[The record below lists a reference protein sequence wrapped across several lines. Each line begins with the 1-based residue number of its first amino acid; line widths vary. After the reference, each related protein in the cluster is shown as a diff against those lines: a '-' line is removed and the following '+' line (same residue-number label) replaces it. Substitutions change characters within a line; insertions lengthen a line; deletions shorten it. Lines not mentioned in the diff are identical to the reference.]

1 MEILDLPTPDAY
13 ARFLLACPLPVDHF
27 MENHSTAAVRRA
39 LENLLKEVDA
49 TYDEA
54 INRIEGQATDD
65 RASKRISCLDY
76 LCPRPLNVK

>member
-1 MEILDLPTPDAY
+1 MEK
-13 ARFLLACPLPVDHF
+13 HG
-27 MENHSTAAVRRA
+27 TATVRRA

-65 RASKRISCLDY
+65 RASKRNSCLDY
-76 LCPRPLNVK
+76 LCPSAVECQITPECLGCCTRNAQHGG